1 MLTVWGRRNSF
12 NLQKV
17 MWLVGELEL
26 PHTHIPAGGSY
37 FEIDVKRPSVPHV
50 EAWYRRLQE
59 RSAYREHIMV
69 AFDELCGH
77 LDY

>member
-37 FEIDVKRPSVPHV
+37 GGLDD
-50 EAWYRRLQE
+50 RR
-59 RSAYREHIMV
+59 SWS
-69 AFDELCGH
+69 
-77 LDY
+77 